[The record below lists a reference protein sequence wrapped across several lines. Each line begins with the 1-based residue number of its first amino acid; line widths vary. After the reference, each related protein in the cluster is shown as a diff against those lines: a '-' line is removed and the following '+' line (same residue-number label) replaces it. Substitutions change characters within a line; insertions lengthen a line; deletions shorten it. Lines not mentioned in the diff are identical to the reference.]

1 MPCRRLGDHRLR
13 HCRCARHLISEART
27 ANPLR
32 CSPAH
37 IASTAVL
44 GARMFVWNDALV
56 ELEGRNGP
64 IRNGG
69 FMER

>member
-1 MPCRRLGDHRLR
+1 
-13 HCRCARHLISEART
+13 
-27 ANPLR
+27 
-32 CSPAH
+32 
-37 IASTAVL
+37 VL

-56 ELEGRNGP
+56 ELEGRNGT